1 MTQTIWYTRC
11 PVPTPL
17 GVAAR
22 LGWFEDEFAPD
33 GITVRSLQDGNVSA
47 AQRRSHINHD
57 LPHSWRQGGSIPALW
72 ARSTGADTRVL
83 GFSWVD
89 ESQVIITRADSGIT
103 RLEDLRGRRIGLP
116 LREGNGIDIFRAMAL
131 RGFVSALSLAGLNL
145 ADVQT
150 VLVPVPDTPDIG
162 INPEQGGARQ
172 PSALRSRRLYAAETG
187 ALLRGEVDAIYAKGS
202 LGLELAYI
210 VGARVLVDIGFH
222 PDPQIRVNNGS
233 PRPITLD
240 ADALTQQPDQ
250 VRRFLRRIVEVGD
263 WARHNPD
270 AAVDWLAGETA
281 SAPDWVRLAYGPRVH
296 EGLSTTLDEV
306 TVAAFDEFKH
316 FLLEHDFLP
325 ADFSVRDWIDP
336 APLADVLEELQRQ
349 AA

>member
-17 GVAAR
+17 GIAAR
-22 LGWFEDEFAPD
+22 QGWFDQEFAAD
-33 GITVRSLQDGNVSA
+33 GIAIRSLQDANVSA
-47 AQRRSHINHD
+47 AQRRSHIDHD

-72 ARSTGADTRVL
+72 ARSMGADTRVL

-89 ESQVIITRADSGIT
+89 ESQLIITRHDSGISG
-103 RLEDLRGRRIGLP
+103 LAGLRGRRIGLP
-116 LREGNGIDIFRAMAL
+116 LREGQGIDIFRAMAL
-131 RGFVSALSLAGLNL
+131 RGFVSALSLAGLTL
-145 ADVQT
+145 ADVEV
-150 VLVPVPDTPDIG
+150 VLVPVPETPDIA

-222 PDPQIRVNNGS
+222 PDPHIRVNNGS

-240 ADALTQQPDQ
+240 AAALTQHPDQ

-263 WARHNPD
+263 WAQQHPD
-270 AAVDWLAGETA
+270 ATVDWLAGETA

-296 EGLSTTLDEV
+296 EGLSTTLDDD
-306 TVAAFDEFKH
+306 TIAAFDEFKH
-316 FLLEHDFLP
+316 FLLQHGFLP

-336 APLADVLEELQRQ
+336 APLADVLDQRQ